1 LHGVRYKDWKL
12 YFPHS
17 YRTLNGREG
26 GKDGYPVKYEM
37 NTVENI
43 ELYDLKNDISETNNV
58 TAQYPEVVEKIKV
71 LANEI
76 RSKLGDK
83 LYNTEGT
90 ENRPVGRIN

>member
-1 LHGVRYKDWKL
+1 
-12 YFPHS
+12 
-17 YRTLNGREG
+17 
-26 GKDGYPVKYEM
+26 M

-43 ELYDLKNDISETNNV
+43 ELYDLKNDISENNNV

>member
-1 LHGVRYKDWKL
+1 MLSIK
-12 YFPHS
+12 
-17 YRTLNGREG
+17 
-26 GKDGYPVKYEM
+26 YPAEA
-37 NTVENI
+37 E
-43 ELYDLKNDISETNNV
+43 
-58 TAQYPEVVEKIKV
+58 IKV